1 MGTMGA
7 FHHFAVATTARDS
20 AFVALAAATLMLAFS
35 FAPALALVIGAHI
48 ALTFAICLVL
58 RAACLSDDGVERT
71 EVWRI
76 LEPRERPVG
85 EAGRRL
91 ARDDLQEVLLRF
103 AEAASAVA
111 ILLYTASLSISLNA
125 QSRSLHAFLTPA
137 QG

>member
-35 FAPALALVIGAHI
+35 FAPALAFVIGAHI

-58 RAACLSDDGVERT
+58 RAACLSDDGIERT

-76 LEPRERPVG
+76 LEPQERPAG
-85 EAGRRL
+85 DAGRRW
-91 ARDDLQEVLLRF
+91 ARDDLRHVMLRF

-111 ILLYTASLSISLNA
+111 VLLYTASLSISLNA
-125 QSRSLHAFLTPA
+125 QSRSLHALLNSA
-137 QG
+137 HG

>member
-1 MGTMGA
+1 MGA
-7 FHHFAVATTARDS
+7 FHHFAVATIARDS